1 MKVIL
6 KKSATLRVQ
15 TGIRLRKGPLAA
27 AHWLHLGSSTDSLLL
42 YTHSSNV
49 PFYCSTFI
57 GKLDPSQD
65 RYTKRRRESLF
76 TENKGVGNEA

>member
-1 MKVIL
+1 MVL

-27 AHWLHLGSSTDSLLL
+27 AHWLLLGQVQILLHIH
-42 YTHSSNV
+42 YSSNV
-49 PFYCSTFI
+49 PIYCSTFI

-65 RYTKRRRESLF
+65 RYTKRRRKSLLI
-76 TENKGVGNEA
+76 ERKGVE